1 MKNLYLLRG
10 IPGAGKSTLAKQLG
24 GSHFETDTF
33 FMVEGEYK
41 FDPTKLRKAHEW
53 CQSQIE
59 LAMINNH
66 VTTGLDNSDIVVSN
80 TFTQAWEMDAYNEL
94 AKQYGYRVFSIIVE
108 NRHGGVNQHNVPEDK
123 LQMMKER
130 FEVKL

>member
-24 GSHFETDTF
+24 DSHFETDTF

-66 VTTGLDNSDIVVSN
+66 VTAGLDNSDIVVSN
-80 TFTQAWEMDAYNEL
+80 TFTQAWEMDAYYEL
-94 AKQYGYRVFSIIVE
+94 ANQYGYRVFSIIVE

-123 LQMMKER
+123 LQIMKDR
-130 FEVKL
+130 FNIKL